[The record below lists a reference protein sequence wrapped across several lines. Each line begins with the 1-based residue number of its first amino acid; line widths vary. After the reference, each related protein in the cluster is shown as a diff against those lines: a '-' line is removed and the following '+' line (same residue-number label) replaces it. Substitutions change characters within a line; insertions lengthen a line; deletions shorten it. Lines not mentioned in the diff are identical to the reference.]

1 MFIVVLCTILVCI
14 ALSLPLWSMLKMR
27 IERYFD
33 TEQRMWSSRAHNGL
47 GHGMVI
53 NKQTGGVQNSVS
65 AQECENRAEY
75 YKKITPLMVN
85 MLTLLVWGAFVVMVS
100 TVLSA
105 FNVMSYYLFMK

>member
-27 IERYFD
+27 IEQHFD
-33 TEQRMWSSRAHNGL
+33 TEQRVWSSRAHNGL

-65 AQECENRAEY
+65 AQECENRAESY
-75 YKKITPLMVN
+75 EKISPLTVN
-85 MLTLLVWGAFVVMVS
+85 ILTFLVWGAFVVIVS
-100 TVLSA
+100 AVLSA
-105 FNVMSYYLFMK
+105 FNLMSYSLFMK